1 MEKSDEQLLQA
12 RLDRAEKAMEEAK
25 AEYYEAK
32 AEYEKAKEA
41 FSEDWKK
48 KNPNGS
54 KAELLEY
61 LDIKLTKHSSVVE
74 SCRRTY
80 DKLVETQK
88 ELVKKMTT
96 PVSDKLLTTLQDLKI
111 EQATLANQQMT
122 LANQQMTLGNQQMT
136 LANHLIPFIEELKL
150 EQFALAASTE
160 KSNNQAVKVD
170 CINYYNS
177 TTFTSLP
184 ATIACQFLGIDFP
197 THQVTCSHIFQRKWA
212 KSRKI
217 IDLQEINDVKN
228 LLLLFK
234 PIEVAFDEGRI
245 CFLWD
250 NSSNRFR
257 MKILDPNIKGKTVLD
272 LALRQFPNFPTTNN
286 DPILMQT
293 MAALEGNPLI
303 TGQVIPYKRC
313 LAFHASRAR
322 YEAIHVQKWIKA
334 EEFTIPEDA
343 WSPNILETPELKS
356 QILLW
361 LSQD

>member
-1 MEKSDEQLLQA
+1 MESIAKQLTQE
-12 RLDRAEKAMEEAK
+12 RLRAEKAMQKAQVEYEEAK
-25 AEYYEAK
+25 EEFK
-32 AEYEKAKEA
+32 Q
-41 FSEDWKK
+41 WKTE
-48 KNPNGS
+48 NGIQPDHPIYN
-54 KAELLEY
+54 ELKQEMKDY
-61 LDIKLTKHSSVVE
+61 LAAVE
-74 SCRRTY
+74 NCRRTY
-80 DKLVETQK
+80 DKLVEKFTIPASEQ
-88 ELVKKMTT
+88 LLMT
-96 PVSDKLLTTLQDLKI
+96 I
-111 EQATLANQQMT
+111 ANQQVT
-122 LANQQMTLGNQQMT
+122 LAD
-136 LANHLIPFIEELKL
+136 HLIPFIEELKL
-150 EQFALAASTE
+150 EQFALAASSE

-177 TTFTSLP
+177 TNLTSLP

-234 PIEVAFDEGRI
+234 PIEVAFDEGRL

-250 NSSNRFR
+250 DSSSQFR

-272 LALRQFPNFPTTNN
+272 LALRQFPNFSATNM
-286 DPILMQT
+286 DPILMNT
-293 MAALEGNPLI
+293 IGILEGKPLI
-303 TGQVIPYKRC
+303 TGQAIPYKRC

-361 LSQD
+361 LNQD